1 MEDITLPTKVELVA
15 GENPNEA
22 VLILEPAAPGY
33 GTTIGN
39 ALRRVLLSSLPG
51 AAVTAVKIKGAQ
63 HEFTSVPNVK
73 EDVLDIIL
81 NLKQLRLKV
90 FSDEPVRLTLRAKHA
105 GEVTARDIEPSSDV
119 EILNPD
125 LHIATLTDKNTELEM
140 EIFAGRGRGYVP
152 IEERETKSLEI
163 GMIAID
169 ALYSP
174 VRNVGLKVENVRV
187 GQLTNYD
194 KLTLLIET
202 DGTILPREAVLA
214 ATKILLDH
222 FGLFM
227 KFEEGL
233 ESDRAV
239 AESSKRAADTKSA
252 KKKAKA
258 KEKEAAAEKE
268 EKEEKPKKKRA
279 AKKSK

>member
-1 MEDITLPTKVELVA
+1 MEDITLPTKVELVP
-15 GENPNEA
+15 GETPNEA
-22 VLILEPAAPGY
+22 TLILEPAAPGY

-39 ALRRVLLSSLPG
+39 ALRRVLLSSLSG
-51 AAVTAVKIKGAQ
+51 AAVTAMKIKGAQ
-63 HEFTSVPNVK
+63 HEFTSIPNVK

-90 FSDEPVRLTLRAKHA
+90 FSDEPVRLTLRAK
-105 GEVTARDIEPSSDV
+105 GLGDVTAADIERSADV

-125 LHIATLTDKNTELEM
+125 LHLVTLTDKNAELEM

-169 ALYSP
+169 SLYSP
-174 VRNVGLKVENVRV
+174 VRNVGFRVENVRV

-194 KLTLLIET
+194 KLTLTIET
-202 DGTILPREAVLA
+202 DGTILPREAVLQ

-227 KFEEGL
+227 KLEEGM
-233 ESDRAV
+233 EADRATAFSFKSA
-239 AESSKRAADTKSA
+239 AETKSA

-268 EKEEKPKKKRA
+268 EKEEKSKKKRA
-279 AKKSK
+279 TKKK